1 MAALLVVRR
10 CRAGGSA
17 PGAGKA
23 GLIRCRRGRV
33 IVHKGDLGRQAGLEV
48 GQGAAQDAISQRRAG
63 QLAGE
68 DGPLH
73 LEALAG
79 IGHGGRTGPP
89 GQPSA
94 DLQPQ
99 RATLG
104 DLISEVAAAE
114 PD

>member
-1 MAALLVVRR
+1 MGPADRR
-10 CRAGGSA
+10 RGG
-17 PGAGKA
+17 GKVD
-23 GLIRCRRGRV
+23 LIRFGEDTV

-48 GQGAAQDAISQRRAG
+48 GQGAAQDAISQRRAAH
-63 QLAGE
+63 LAGE

-73 LEALAG
+73 LEAFTG
-79 IGHGGRTGPP
+79 VGHGRRTGPP

-104 DLISEVAAAE
+104 DLISKVAAAE

>member
-1 MAALLVVRR
+1 L
-10 CRAGGSA
+10 A
-17 PGAGKA
+17 PGPWTSPLSGF
-23 GLIRCRRGRV
+23 GEDTVSI
-33 IVHKGDLGRQAGLEV
+33 HEGDLGRHAGLEV

-68 DGPLH
+68 DGPLY
-73 LEALAG
+73 LETFAG
-79 IGHGGRTGPP
+79 VGYGGRTGPR

-94 DLQPQ
+94 DSQPQ

>member
-1 MAALLVVRR
+1 V
-10 CRAGGSA
+10 
-17 PGAGKA
+17 
-23 GLIRCRRGRV
+23 
-33 IVHKGDLGRQAGLEV
+33 
-48 GQGAAQDAISQRRAG
+48 G

-73 LEALAG
+73 LETLAG
-79 IGHGGRTGPP
+79 VGHGGRTGPP

-104 DLISEVAAAE
+104 DLISQVAAAE